1 VKATGLRA
9 SLLALVAAVSIGT
22 ARAEDFYDIHV
33 ILPLTGGTAFLG
45 TAEQAALQRYEKLVA
60 ASGGIHG
67 KTLRF
72 VYHDD
77 QSSPQ
82 TAVQLM
88 NKVKASNPAVVLGS
102 AQVALCNAMAPLVRS
117 GPLLYCFSPGV
128 EPATGG
134 FMFSSSTSTR
144 DLMSGVL
151 TFIGKNGMKR
161 FGMITSTDASGQDA
175 YKNIKL
181 LAAAPNHKDV
191 ELVAEAQFNPTDVS
205 ASAQIQRI
213 KAANPDILIVWTT
226 GSPAGTVFK
235 AIRDAGLEIPV
246 ATTNGNQTYAQMEQ
260 YASFLPKD
268 LYIPAAEW
276 PNTDRPQS
284 PEIRAAK
291 EKFFKAYDDGSGVKP
306 DGPATYAWDPAN
318 LVVEALRALKPG
330 ATGADLRA
338 YLSELQGVSGIN
350 GPYDFRAV
358 PNRGLNE
365 TNVVMTKWD
374 PKANLWAIVSDP
386 LGKKP

>member
-1 VKATGLRA
+1 MRSVGYRS
-9 SLLALVAAVSIGT
+9 SLFALVAALSVGA
-22 ARAEDFYDIHV
+22 ARAQQFYDVHV

-45 TAEQAALQRYEKLVA
+45 TAEQEALRRYEKVVA
-60 ASGGIHG
+60 AAGGIHG

-88 NKVKASNPAVVLGS
+88 NQVKGSNPAVVLGS
-102 AQVALCNAMAPLVRS
+102 AQVALCNAMAPLVRN

-128 EPATGG
+128 EPAPGG
-134 FMFSSSTSTR
+134 YMFSSSTSTR
-144 DLMSGVL
+144 DLMSSVL
-151 TFIGKNGMKR
+151 TYIGQNGMRR
-161 FGMITSTDASGQDA
+161 FAMITSTDASGQDA

-181 LAAAPNHKDV
+181 LAAGPDHRDLQ
-191 ELVAEAQFNPTDVS
+191 LVAEAQFNPTDVS

-276 PNTDRPQS
+276 PKTDRPQ
-284 PEIRAAK
+284 PMAVREAK
-291 EKFFKAYDDGSGVKP
+291 DSFFKAYEDGAMRP

-318 LVVEALRALKPG
+318 LVVDALRALRPG
-330 ATGADLRA
+330 ATAADLRA
-338 YLSELQGVSGIN
+338 YLSGVTGVSGIN
-350 GPYDFRAV
+350 GPYDFKAV
-358 PNRGLNE
+358 PNRGLDE

-374 PKANLWAIVSDP
+374 PKAGVWAIVSDP
-386 LGKKP
+386 LGKKR

>member
-1 VKATGLRA
+1 MKVSGLRA
-9 SLLALVAAVSIGT
+9 GLLALMAAVSIGS
-22 ARAEDFYDIHV
+22 ARAQEIYDIHV
-33 ILPLTGGTAFLG
+33 VLPLTGGTAFLG

-60 ASGGIHG
+60 GSGGIHG

-88 NKVKASNPAVVLGS
+88 NQIKGSNPAVVLGS
-102 AQVALCNAMAPLVRS
+102 AQVALCNAMAPLVRN

-134 FMFSSSTSTR
+134 YMFSSSTSTR
-144 DLMSGVL
+144 DLMSGLL
-151 TFIGKNGMKR
+151 TFIGKSGMKR
-161 FGMITSTDASGQDA
+161 FAMITSTDASGQDA

-181 LAAAPNHKDV
+181 LAAGPNHKDI

-235 AIRDAGLEIPV
+235 AIRDAGLEIPI

-276 PNTDRPQS
+276 PKTDRPQS
-284 PEIRAAK
+284 AEIQAAK
-291 EKFFKAYDDGSGVKP
+291 DKFFKAYDDGSGVKP

-330 ATGADLRA
+330 ATGADLRT
-338 YLSELQGVSGIN
+338 YLSELKGVSGIN
-350 GPYDFRAV
+350 GPYDFKAV
-358 PNRGLNE
+358 PNRGLDE
-365 TNVVMTKWD
+365 TNVVITKWD
-374 PKANLWAIVSDP
+374 PKAGLWAIVSDP

>member
-1 VKATGLRA
+1 MKAVGLRA
-9 SLLALVAAVSIGT
+9 SLLALVASLAVGT
-22 ARAEDFYDIHV
+22 ARAQEFYDIHV

-45 TAEQAALQRYEKLVA
+45 MAEQEALRRYEKVAA
-60 ASGGIHG
+60 ASGGING

-88 NKVKASNPAVVLGS
+88 NQVKGSNPAVVLGS
-102 AQVALCNAMAPLVRS
+102 AQVALCNAMAPLVRN

-128 EPATGG
+128 EPAPGG
-134 FMFSSSTSTR
+134 YMFSSSTSTR

-151 TFIGKNGMKR
+151 NYIGRNGMKR
-161 FGMITSTDASGQDA
+161 FAMITSTDASGQDA

-181 LAAAPNHKDV
+181 LAAGPDHKDLQ
-191 ELVAEAQFNPTDVS
+191 LVAEAQFNPTDVS

-276 PNTDRPQS
+276 PRTDRPQ
-284 PEIRAAK
+284 PEAVKGAK
-291 EKFFKAYDDGSGVKP
+291 DRFFKAYEDGPVKP
-306 DGPATYAWDPAN
+306 DGPATYAWEPAN
-318 LVVEALRALKPG
+318 LVVDALRALKPG
-330 ATGADLRA
+330 ATAADLRT
-338 YLSELQGVSGIN
+338 YLSGLTGVSGIN
-350 GPYDFRAV
+350 GPYDFKAV
-358 PNRGLNE
+358 PNRGLDE

-374 PKANLWAIVSDP
+374 PKAGVWAIVSDP